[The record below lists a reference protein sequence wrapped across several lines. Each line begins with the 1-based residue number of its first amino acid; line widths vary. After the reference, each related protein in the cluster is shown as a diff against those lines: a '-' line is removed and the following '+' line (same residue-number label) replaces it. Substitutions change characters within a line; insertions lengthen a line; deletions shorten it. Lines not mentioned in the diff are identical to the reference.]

1 MLDGSPR
8 PLSSPGVRVSAMP
21 HSPPVHSC
29 RNPHRTAIGADL
41 EAKLLYLDGEATASE
56 CGWTPEEEEKLKM
69 IIGDGDPK
77 GKWQEIAEQMGT
89 ERSAMSVEQHW

>member
-1 MLDGSPR
+1 MLGR
-8 PLSSPGVRVSAMP
+8 PFRPDAMFAWPTGRSAIMGPEQAASVLAQVRAQINEREGKS
-21 HSPPVHSC
+21 
-29 RNPHRTAIGADL
+29 
-41 EAKLLYLDGEATASE
+41 
-56 CGWTPEEEEKLKM
+56 WTPEEEEKLKM